1 METLLKHSFWGNEE
15 RSNFW
20 NNKRPITIDKQLE
33 EYVKN
38 FEQYEKQSIIEL
50 QEFYNLFYT
59 AKMTQEKYQMENSAY
74 LLNLLIL
81 SQGFQRYIFTLLQR
95 LVITAVWQKK

>member
-1 METLLKHSFWGNEE
+1 MGSICRTANIRRSFYLKSTHQLESFGNFAKNTVFWGNEE

-50 QEFYNLFYT
+50 QEFL
-59 AKMTQEKYQMENSAY
+59 
-74 LLNLLIL
+74 
-81 SQGFQRYIFTLLQR
+81 
-95 LVITAVWQKK
+95 